1 MGYSKKELKF
11 YIRYLKKALKLIKK
25 VENSPY
31 GIGLTYVRMG
41 EQLQQDLDYY
51 KDQLNR
57 LEETEVKE

>member
-31 GIGLTYVRMG
+31 GIGLTYVRME

-51 KDQLNR
+51 RDQLNR
-57 LEETEVKE
+57 FERNKIM

>member
-51 KDQLNR
+51 KDQLDR
-57 LEETEVKE
+57 LNER